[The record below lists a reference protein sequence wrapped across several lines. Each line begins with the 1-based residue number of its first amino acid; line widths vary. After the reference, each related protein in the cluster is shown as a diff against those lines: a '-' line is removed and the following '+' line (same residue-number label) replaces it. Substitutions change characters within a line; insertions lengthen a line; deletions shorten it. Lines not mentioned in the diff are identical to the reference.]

1 MGGTTLMEL
10 YSVFN
15 EVSIYLKNK
24 KIFNSSPMRGSFS
37 TTQETAGFSIS
48 ILIPDEIMLKFW
60 RAPHSSPNFPLIL

>member
-1 MGGTTLMEL
+1 M
-10 YSVFN
+10 
-15 EVSIYLKNK
+15 I
-24 KIFNSSPMRGSFS
+24 GSFS